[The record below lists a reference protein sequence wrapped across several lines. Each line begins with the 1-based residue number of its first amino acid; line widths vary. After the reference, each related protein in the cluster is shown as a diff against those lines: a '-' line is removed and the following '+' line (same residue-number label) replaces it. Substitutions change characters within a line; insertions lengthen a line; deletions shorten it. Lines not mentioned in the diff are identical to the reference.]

1 MATLSAKVFKHHK
14 KADGTYNVKI
24 CITHQRERVYID
36 TSHYVV
42 DRQLTKDFKIK
53 DQFLNSILNRTLDDY
68 RKSVSNLEERLD
80 NFTAES
86 LRQFLLKKDEKID
99 FINFCQINI
108 DKLIADGRTKSAA
121 NYKTVRNS
129 LVDFLDGK
137 SSLPIEQIT
146 LSFIGYYERYLRGK
160 RVLIRKNQFGKEYKI
175 EGKPLPDASVHVY
188 LRDFQ
193 GFFTASM
200 IHYNKPSLGLNPIK
214 YNPFEEY
221 KIVESPETRKRNIQV
236 KDLIK
241 VRDCKIEPLGRT
253 ELARNLLM
261 LSFYLCGMN
270 AVDFYNRNYIIKKA
284 GLNIIVQRLKVK
296 ERITRS

>member
-1 MATLSAKVFKHHK
+1 
-14 KADGTYNVKI
+14 
-24 CITHQRERVYID
+24 
-36 TSHYVV
+36 
-42 DRQLTKDFKIK
+42 
-53 DQFLNSILNRTLDDY
+53 
-68 RKSVSNLEERLD
+68 
-80 NFTAES
+80 
-86 LRQFLLKKDEKID
+86 
-99 FINFCQINI
+99 
-108 DKLIADGRTKSAA
+108 
-121 NYKTVRNS
+121 
-129 LVDFLDGK
+129 
-137 SSLPIEQIT
+137 
-146 LSFIGYYERYLRGK
+146 
-160 RVLIRKNQFGKEYKI
+160 
-175 EGKPLPDASVHVY
+175 
-188 LRDFQ
+188 
-193 GFFTASM
+193 M